1 MEIRDTSDSELAK
14 QICGKKILKL
24 IYMEKLRIVFMGTP
38 EFAVG
43 ILDAILKH
51 HYSVVGVI
59 TAADKPAG
67 RGQKIKYSAVKEY
80 ALANDLKLLQPT
92 NLKDEAFLSELK
104 SLNANL
110 QVVVAFRMLPEVVWK
125 MPVYGTFNL
134 HASLLPN
141 YRGAAP
147 INWAIINGESK
158 TGVTTFFIDDKIDT
172 GAMILS
178 DEISI
183 NDTETAG
190 DLHDRLMKIG
200 SKTVVDTL
208 VLLENGTVTTTI
220 QKETADIKTAYKLNK
235 DNCKIDWTKSGK
247 EIHNLIR
254 GLSPYPAAWC
264 FFKDGNDEWN
274 VKIYEA
280 TFCLENHSFSIGTI
294 ISSKKEIKI
303 AVKDGFVEIQSLQF
317 PGKKRMKTVDFLN
330 GMVFSESAI
339 VS

>member
-1 MEIRDTSDSELAK
+1 
-14 QICGKKILKL
+14 
-24 IYMEKLRIVFMGTP
+24 MEKLRIVFMGTP

-43 ILDAILKH
+43 ILDTILKNN
-51 HYSVVGVI
+51 YTVVGVI

-80 ALANDLKLLQPT
+80 ALANNMFLLQPT
-92 NLKDEAFLSELK
+92 NLKDENFIKELK

-110 QVVVAFRMLPEVVWK
+110 QVVVAFRMLPKVVWE
-125 MPVYGTFNL
+125 MPQLGTFNL

-178 DEISI
+178 NEIEISA
-183 NDTETAG
+183 NENAG
-190 DLHDRLMKIG
+190 HLHDRLMQLG
-200 SKTVVDTL
+200 SKTVVETIAL
-208 VLLENGTVTTTI
+208 IEKGNVVTTI
-220 QKETADIKTAYKLNK
+220 QKENQEIKTAYKLDK
-235 DNCKIDWTKSGK
+235 DNCKIDWSKSGA

-254 GLSPYPAAWC
+254 GLSPYPTAWC
-264 FFKDGNDEWN
+264 IFKDDSQEWN

-280 TFCLENHSFSIGTI
+280 QFNAIEHIENIGTI
-294 ISSKKEIKI
+294 FSNKKELKV
-303 AVKDGFVEIQSLQF
+303 AVLGGFLSILSLQF
-317 PGKKRMKTVDFLN
+317 PGKKKMTIHELLN
-330 GMVFSESAI
+330 GMTFSENTK
-339 VS
+339 VC